1 MYTYTCIK
9 LIPFCLPRLLSF
21 FLSFFRV
28 VIRDGR
34 TKGRVKIVPL
44 CEDILSQRNLPF
56 FPRLSHISLSIFLFH
71 SRHLLLVLSDS
82 QCRCRRSSFGSTR
95 LLANVPISEGRMRT
109 TNHRRRGRGERLGR
123 AVRFC
128 ALGCFHS
135 FAAPIDGERI
145 FSLETRTIRNYF
157 FIIQKCKKSLNSQI
171 FKI

>member
-1 MYTYTCIK
+1 MAERSAEWK
-9 LIPFCLPRLLSF
+9 LSPCAKIFCLNGT
-21 FLSFFRV
+21 FL
-28 VIRDGR
+28 
-34 TKGRVKIVPL
+34 
-44 CEDILSQRNLPF
+44 F

-145 FSLETRTIRNYF
+145 FSLKTRTIRNYF

-171 FKI
+171 FKIWNAETLECTEFQPQVF